1 MSEHEILITVLVM
14 GAGTVFT
21 RVLPCL
27 LFSGKR
33 QPPPFVAY
41 LGRVLPY
48 AIIGLL
54 VVYSFRN
61 TQLLQYPYGIPELIA
76 MLIVIGLH
84 KWKHSFMLS
93 ILGGTAVYMILV
105 QRVFV

>member
-1 MSEHEILITVLVM
+1 MSEREILIMVLVM
-14 GAGTVFT
+14 GAGTIFT
-21 RVLPCL
+21 RALPFL

-33 QPPPFVAY
+33 QPPPFVTY
-41 LGRVLPY
+41 LGKVLPY

-61 TQLLQYPYGIPELIA
+61 TRLMQYPYGVPEMIA
-76 MLIVIGLH
+76 MLTVIGLH

-93 ILGGTAVYMILV
+93 ILGGTAVYMILL
-105 QRVFV
+105 QRVFP

>member
-1 MSEHEILITVLVM
+1 MSEYEILITVLVM

-21 RVLPCL
+21 RVLPFL

-76 MLIVIGLH
+76 MLTVIGLH

-105 QRVFV
+105 QQVFV